1 MTTPSSTCVAFYCDY
16 GSLLMFRPI
25 LTYVDLVFIS
35 SPREQDM
42 DAIRLLK
49 LVPTTLVIY
58 LTLLESHYS
67 SSNPYHNNVHAA
79 DVTQSANV
87 LLRRPALQV
96 LLVSL
101 SIKIPLLDA
110 GLGAY
115 HFRRSLEKFIECIQ

>member
-1 MTTPSSTCVAFYCDY
+1 
-16 GSLLMFRPI
+16 
-25 LTYVDLVFIS
+25 
-35 SPREQDM
+35 M

-79 DVTQSANV
+79 DVTQSVNV

-96 LLVSL
+96 VLPLYTRTVCEATYLTELLWHWGVARHRP
-101 SIKIPLLDA
+101 SIQHFAALD
-110 GLGAY
+110 
-115 HFRRSLEKFIECIQ
+115 CTP